1 MMRDMR
7 TQTLSSYGVHI
18 AVEGPEE
25 LCLRPFN
32 HHLYWVSNIYK
43 NLLGVQYK
51 YFFQRKNSSMQA
63 RKSLLTIGCPIDTMS
78 DLEQTEQCCPPDCCD
93 MRGLLTFQIL
103 WELNKEEMNGQQIAE
118 KIAIRRGTKPTPG
131 TIYPALKELKE
142 GGLIEGRKEGRQI
155 IYHLTSEGEIGL
167 AQASRYFLQ
176 AFGDIA
182 DDVKV
187 KVKVVV
193 VKGNDCDC

>member
-1 MMRDMR
+1 M
-7 TQTLSSYGVHI
+7 H
-18 AVEGPEE
+18 
-25 LCLRPFN
+25 LR
-32 HHLYWVSNIYK
+32 K
-43 NLLGVQYK
+43 GLL
-51 YFFQRKNSSMQA
+51 A
-63 RKSLLTIGCPIDTMS
+63 IGHPIEYMS
-78 DLEQTEQCCPPDCCD
+78 DPEPSEQCCPPDCCD

-103 WELNKEEMNGQQIAE
+103 WELDKEEMNGQQIAE

-142 GGLIEGRKEGRQI
+142 SGFIVGRKEGRQI
-155 IYHLTSEGEIGL
+155 IYQLTPEGERGL

-187 KVKVVV
+187 KVIV
-193 VKGNDCDC
+193 VKRGDCDC